1 MMELKTIKK
10 VVIIAELAIKTDILN
25 LINELQA
32 PGYTLYEVRGMG
44 ERGVRDYEATPLEY
58 FKNIKF
64 EILVDE
70 DLAER
75 IVAAVME
82 NYFEDYAVIAY
93 LEDVQIV
100 RQGKFAARRD

>member
-1 MMELKTIKK
+1 MELKTIKK
-10 VVIIAELAIKTDILN
+10 VVIIAELAIKTDILA

-44 ERGVRDYEATPLEY
+44 ERGVRDYEATPLEH

-64 EILVDE
+64 EILVE
-70 DLAER
+70 EEIAGR
-75 IVAAVME
+75 IVTSVME
-82 NYFEDYAVIAY
+82 NFFADYAIIAY

-100 RQGKFAARRD
+100 RQEKFKPRQN

>member
-1 MMELKTIKK
+1 MELTTVKK
-10 VVIIAELAIKTDILN
+10 VVIIAEAAIKADILN
-25 LINELQA
+25 LINGMQVS
-32 PGYTLYEVRGMG
+32 GYTLYEVRGMG
-44 ERGVRDYEATPLEY
+44 ERGIRDYEATPLEY

-70 DLAER
+70 DIARR
-75 IVAAVME
+75 IIATVTE

-100 RQGKFAARRD
+100 RQEKFKPKRD

>member
-1 MMELKTIKK
+1 MKLKTIKK
-10 VVIIAELAIKTDILN
+10 VVIIAELAIKPDILHI
-25 LINELQA
+25 INEMKA

-44 ERGVRDYEATPLEY
+44 ERGVRDYETTQLEY

-64 EILVDE
+64 EILVDQ

-75 IVAAVME
+75 IVAAVVD

-93 LEDVQIV
+93 LEDVQIL
-100 RQGKFAARRD
+100 RQEKFKPRQN